1 MRTRLLIAS
10 LALALVGVFASPGVA
25 QAKPAGDA
33 ETECIKL
40 LEEGKKIDDCQK
52 APNPLVPG
60 VNEIIWGGAAFAI
73 LLFVLWKRGL
83 PPVRNMMKRR
93 EDRIREDLERA
104 ERART
109 EAEAEREQYQR
120 QLAEARSEATRILE
134 EARQSADEVKRLADR
149 IRARGLVVGSLVAP
163 VWPPT
168 GGGSAIGN
176 SARQRSYDPKSLAS
190 ASRSCGAGSL
200 CSPSPSKNNSWRI
213 IEFIAISCSR
223 LSPLTRKPP
232 ALA

>member
-10 LALALVGVFASPGVA
+10 LAIALVGVFASPGVA

-33 ETECIKL
+33 EKECIKL

-93 EDRIREDLERA
+93 EERIREDLERA

-120 QLAEARSEATRILE
+120 QLAEARNEAARVLE
-134 EARQSADEVKRLADR
+134 EARQSADEVKRQIRAQAETEGAE
-149 IRARGLVVGSLVAP
+149 IRARAQEDARLAGERAAVDLQRRVADLSIELAERIVERNLDRDTQLALVESYIEQVGSS
-163 VWPPT
+163 
-168 GGGSAIGN
+168 GNGS
-176 SARQRSYDPKSLAS
+176 R
-190 ASRSCGAGSL
+190 
-200 CSPSPSKNNSWRI
+200 
-213 IEFIAISCSR
+213 
-223 LSPLTRKPP
+223 
-232 ALA
+232 